1 MTIAL
6 SQPGT
11 KPVRPF
17 FSSGPCPKRPGW
29 TPEIFRTALLGRSHR
44 SPAGQAKLEQAIETT
59 RDVLGVPASHR
70 IAIVPASDTGAVE
83 MALWSLL
90 GPRGVDILAW
100 DAFGE
105 SWAQDAEAL
114 KLGDL
119 RILRAPPGAIAD
131 LAATRPA
138 RDIVFTWNGTS
149 TGARVPDADW
159 IAADRQGLTICDATS
174 AVFAQKLD
182 WAKLDAVTFSWQKCL
197 GGEAGHGML
206 VLGPRAVERLESY
219 RPPWPLPKIFRL
231 TEKGKLD
238 EALFKGWTINTPSM
252 LCVEDY
258 LDALA
263 WAQSLGGLDAL
274 IARANA
280 NARTIGAWVE
290 TSDWIGFLVKDPAI
304 RSNTSLCL
312 TLTEPEVAS
321 LPAAEQKAVVDELL
335 AILEEA
341 EVAYDIGAYRLSPPG
356 LRIWCGPTV
365 EARDLTKL
373 TAWLDY
379 AYGLAR

>member
-11 KPVRPF
+11 KPGRPF

-131 LAATRPA
+131 LAATRPD

-182 WAKLDAVTFSWQKCL
+182 WAKLDAVTFSW
-197 GGEAGHGML
+197 
-206 VLGPRAVERLESY
+206 
-219 RPPWPLPKIFRL
+219 
-231 TEKGKLD
+231 
-238 EALFKGWTINTPSM
+238 
-252 LCVEDY
+252 
-258 LDALA
+258 
-263 WAQSLGGLDAL
+263 
-274 IARANA
+274 
-280 NARTIGAWVE
+280 
-290 TSDWIGFLVKDPAI
+290 
-304 RSNTSLCL
+304 
-312 TLTEPEVAS
+312 
-321 LPAAEQKAVVDELL
+321 
-335 AILEEA
+335 
-341 EVAYDIGAYRLSPPG
+341 
-356 LRIWCGPTV
+356 
-365 EARDLTKL
+365 
-373 TAWLDY
+373 
-379 AYGLAR
+379 